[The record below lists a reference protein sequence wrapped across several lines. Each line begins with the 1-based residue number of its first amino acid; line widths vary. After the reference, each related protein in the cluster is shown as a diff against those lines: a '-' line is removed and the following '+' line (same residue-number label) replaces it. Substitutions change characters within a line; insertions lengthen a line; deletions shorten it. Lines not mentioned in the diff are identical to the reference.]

1 MHNENYFD
9 IPLNTG
15 LIDSLTVFLPLDKIK
30 VIDNRLTDEY
40 MCFYPDSNDTGLL
53 IEELHP
59 PRPIMINHNGI
70 NFRLNKVVLSE
81 LKDKRGN
88 ILREHSEAIR
98 LTITSK
104 MLQGE
109 YFRGINIDN
118 ISRITDYINTTNI
131 INIDVETLLNS
142 PCNDIDICIN
152 YRLDYEIF
160 KESRKHLYSLVKE
173 SKKHAVELFPAK
185 ETQRINKNIG
195 LIYGDR
201 EQGLISTPF
210 CKFYNKENELLT
222 KSVDFYNYYLF
233 PQIKYGL
240 SIKNL
245 VRKEITIRNN
255 EQKKN
260 LIKKGH
266 VSKDNPLKTLKNIL
280 EITTTQLT
288 EICNSTL
295 RYYYDKKQFSIPD
308 DLKPMEKIL
317 AGYMQQIIALGGDRL
332 NLLHPLDSIF
342 CKVTKSRT
350 KAKIDEIIKLVFSDE
365 YLAKKESKNSFINDF
380 IKLQSIW

>member
-1 MHNENYFD
+1 MINQNFFD
-9 IPLNTG
+9 IPLNQG
-15 LIDSLTVFLPLDKIK
+15 LIDSLTVFLPLDKITI
-30 VIDNRLTDEY
+30 IDNRLTDEY
-40 MCFYPDSNDTGLL
+40 MCYYPDNNDSGLL

-59 PRPIMINHNGI
+59 PKPIMINHNGI
-70 NFRLNKVVLSE
+70 NFRMNKVVLSE

-98 LTITSK
+98 LTLTAK
-104 MLQGE
+104 MLHGE
-109 YFRGINIDN
+109 YFRGINNDN
-118 ISRITDYINTTNI
+118 ISRIVDYINTTNI
-131 INIDVETLLNS
+131 IKIDTETILNS

-152 YRLDYEIF
+152 YRLDFDIF
-160 KESRKHLYSLVKE
+160 KESRKFLYNLVKD

-185 ETQRINKNIG
+185 ETQKINKNIG

-201 EQGLISTPF
+201 EKGLISTPF

-222 KSVDFYNYYLF
+222 KSAEFYNIYLF
-233 PQIKYGL
+233 PQLKYGL

-245 VRKEITIRNN
+245 IRKEITLRNN

-260 LIKKGH
+260 LIKNGQ
-266 VSKDNPLKTLKNIL
+266 VNKDNPLKTLKNIL
-280 EITTTQLT
+280 DITQDQLT

-308 DLKPMEKIL
+308 DLKPLEKIL
-317 AGYMQQIIALGGDRL
+317 AGYMQQIINLGGDKL
-332 NLLHPLDSIF
+332 ALIAPLDSIS

-350 KAKIDEIIKLVFSDE
+350 KAKIDELIKIVFSDD
-365 YLAKKESKNSFINDF
+365 YIKKQAQKNEFMNDF
-380 IKLQSIW
+380 LKLQSIW